1 MAGLEVEVH
10 VSDHWGQEWSFFFFG
25 LAHGMWKFLGQG
37 QTDLSHSSD
46 ARSLTHEPTRE
57 LLGVAL
63 LKGEQN

>member
-1 MAGLEVEVH
+1 MV
-10 VSDHWGQEWSFFFFG
+10 FFFG